1 MNLFLTYNKNK
12 PYTTFLTYAKRTAFR
27 TGREQFYNT

>member
-1 MNLFLTYNKNK
+1 MNFFLTYNKNK
-12 PYTTFLTYAKRTAFR
+12 PYTTLTYAKRTAFR